1 MPLQLSSFTLET
13 IPALVF
19 IAAVVVLIISGGLFL
34 MLLRQQKELEHL
46 HDELYAWRKFGDTVE
61 VINPPVPAAVAP
73 AEPAPVRK
81 PRPIPEGLEVI
92 HPAVNR

>member
-1 MPLQLSSFTLET
+1 MLLSATSFTLET

-19 IAAVVVLIISGGLFL
+19 IAAVVVLMISGGLFL

-61 VINPPVPAAVAP
+61 VIDTPVPAATAP
-73 AEPAPVRK
+73 PKPPVRK

>member
-1 MPLQLSSFTLET
+1 MLLFATSFTLET

-61 VINPPVPAAVAP
+61 VIDTPVPAAVAP

>member
-1 MPLQLSSFTLET
+1 MLERTYTLDT

-19 IAAVVVLIISGGLFL
+19 IAAVLALILAAGMFALNIWQ
-34 MLLRQQKELEHL
+34 RRELEHL
-46 HDELYAWRKFGDTVE
+46 HAELYTLRMFRDTIE
-61 VINPPVPAAVAP
+61 FIDEPREP
-73 AEPAPVRK
+73 EPAPVRN

>member
-13 IPALVF
+13 LPALVF

-61 VINPPVPAAVAP
+61 VIDTPVPAAV
-73 AEPAPVRK
+73 EPAPVRK

>member
-1 MPLQLSSFTLET
+1 MLLSATSFTLET
-13 IPALVF
+13 VPALVF
-19 IAAVVVLIISGGLFL
+19 IAAVVVLMISGGLFL

-61 VINPPVPAAVAP
+61 VIDTPVPAAVAP
-73 AEPAPVRK
+73 AEPPVRK

>member
-1 MPLQLSSFTLET
+1 MLLSATSFTLET

-19 IAAVVVLIISGGLFL
+19 IAAVVVLMISGGLFL

-61 VINPPVPAAVAP
+61 VIDTPVPAAVAP
-73 AEPAPVRK
+73 AEPPVRK

>member
-1 MPLQLSSFTLET
+1 MLLFATSFTLET

-19 IAAVVVLIISGGLFL
+19 IAAVVVLMISGGLFL

-61 VINPPVPAAVAP
+61 VIDTPVPAAVAP
-73 AEPAPVRK
+73 AEPPVRK

>member
-1 MPLQLSSFTLET
+1 MLERTYTLDT

-19 IAAVVVLIISGGLFL
+19 IAAVLALILAAGMFALNIWQ
-34 MLLRQQKELEHL
+34 RRELEHL
-46 HDELYAWRKFGDTVE
+46 HAELYTLRMFRDTVE
-61 VINPPVPAAVAP
+61 FIDEPREP
-73 AEPAPVRK
+73 EPAPVRN

>member
-1 MPLQLSSFTLET
+1 MLERTYTLDT

-19 IAAVVVLIISGGLFL
+19 IAAVLALILAAGMFALNIWQ
-34 MLLRQQKELEHL
+34 RRELEHL
-46 HDELYAWRKFGDTVE
+46 HAELYTLRMFRDTVE
-61 VINPPVPAAVAP
+61 FIDEPREP
-73 AEPAPVRK
+73 EPAPVRK